1 MLNSNKRRHQK
12 NFKNVVL
19 KIFTR
24 FAAENYIIYI
34 YTFKLAPNYNM
45 LLDYSFF
52 IFWGYFVLHK
62 INNFDLQHRN
72 FDDIFFSNLHIS
84 LRSCE
89 LRPLTAWEYIIYK
102 TFFKCKFK
110 AKLHKLLLCL
120 LR

>member
-1 MLNSNKRRHQK
+1 
-12 NFKNVVL
+12 
-19 KIFTR
+19 
-24 FAAENYIIYI
+24 
-34 YTFKLAPNYNM
+34 M

-62 INNFDLQHRN
+62 ISNFDLQHRN

-84 LRSCE
+84 PRSCE

-102 TFFKCKFK
+102 TVFKYKFK
-110 AKLHKLLLCL
+110 ATLYKLLLCL